1 LILYIF
7 IFLIFYYQF
16 FIRCQH
22 DENYGA
28 DFPNEPHFS
37 KKLCL
42 FEHKKYNEETEI
54 CMNEIIETDEA
65 KNAVTTNSKN
75 FEIQTILKFD
85 QNQINN
91 RKQSTATSSK
101 HSNKFIDEI

>member
-1 LILYIF
+1 
-7 IFLIFYYQF
+7 
-16 FIRCQH
+16 
-22 DENYGA
+22 
-28 DFPNEPHFS
+28 
-37 KKLCL
+37 
-42 FEHKKYNEETEI
+42 
-54 CMNEIIETDEA
+54 MNEITETDEA